1 MSELAYR
8 ITLHSYLRSMLYH
21 NRGEL
26 EYEKDINIELL
37 HNCKALVIDLLIIFE
52 NLLGGM
58 INILVSRGK
67 HFEP

>member
-1 MSELAYR
+1 
-8 ITLHSYLRSMLYH
+8 MLYH